1 MKAMYLIMISIGFA
15 ILLAVPAG
23 ISALDTTEAGESVI
37 LESFGLNVDIMNHY
51 AVSEAVIVYSNP
63 SSEVKE
69 IRSSFEKPSGSL
81 LSNMSLTIDGE
92 IFYAEIVEKAEANQK
107 YDEAKE
113 ANKTATKISAT
124 ADPDVFAI
132 SLNIEP
138 GEQITLRIRFEQI
151 IAKVL
156 GEFSY
161 RVPLDLLIGYESF
174 LEVSANIDLNSSQ
187 QITLLET
194 SGSSMELT
202 ELWEDS
208 TSVKLSY
215 TTSAPSLGD
224 IIDIMWKEAPLPI
237 NGTMG
242 TYIDGTGGYFMH
254 VFSPQLSDLGSY
266 IPKDIIFVLDKS
278 GSMSGVKIDQ
288 LKDAFDEILHQVH
301 PEDRFNV
308 VYFDSSVY
316 THREEIQEADEENI
330 DNAAN
335 FIRSIDANGGTNINE
350 ALLKGLDMFTGN
362 EEAVPIIVFL
372 TDGNP
377 TSGVTS
383 PSQIRQNILTA
394 NQERVAIYSLG
405 FGYDLDFNFI
415 NALSLENDGYAVSIP
430 ESEDAGNMM
439 TGFYDTISIP
449 LLKDL
454 EFRYTGY
461 SYDVIPECM
470 PSLFDGSEAVIV
482 GRFDPSMEYIVST
495 VRADTASG
503 EAVYE
508 ESHEVSDTSD
518 MPFISR
524 LWAHRMIEEL
534 MNDIAVE
541 GETQDLKDRVISIA
555 LNHSFVTRYTS
566 FILVVERE
574 EEPDEQPI
582 NEPSDEDSDG
592 DGIGDNT
599 DPMDIVPGGGGS
611 SDTTDSDDDDIEA
624 DTKDDGSGIPIF
636 PSYPRGEGAN
646 DSMPVF
652 IFLVL
657 PILIIILIVIIFGF
671 SRIRKD
677 FLLNQENRKKIYE
690 HIIDNPG
697 DYFRSIQRAVDLEVG
712 VLSHHINVL
721 EKEQMIVSE
730 QDGNNRKFY
739 AAGVRKGDEKIRLSR
754 IQENILKS
762 IRKDPGMTQV
772 QIARRVGVSRKVV
785 FYHVKFLRDAGM
797 VNEER
802 VSRKPHYYPA

>member
-1 MKAMYLIMISIGFA
+1 MKATYLLMISIGFA
-15 ILLAVPAG
+15 FLLMIPPG
-23 ISALDTTEAGESVI
+23 ITALDSTGTQEDIVY
-37 LESFGLNVDIMNHY
+37 ESFGLNVDIMNHY
-51 AVSEAVIVYSNP
+51 AVSEAVITYSNP
-63 SSEVKE
+63 TSDVRE
-69 IRSSFEKPSGSL
+69 IRSSFEKPEGSL

-92 IFYAEIVEKAEANQK
+92 IFYAEIVEKAQADQQYE
-107 YDEAKE
+107 EAKE
-113 ANKTATKISAT
+113 TNKTATKISAT
-124 ADPDVFAI
+124 SDPDVFAI

-161 RVPLDLLIGYESF
+161 EVPLDLLIGYERF
-174 LEVSANIDLNSSQ
+174 LEVSVNINLNSEQ

-194 SGSSMELT
+194 SGSTIELI

-208 TSVKLSY
+208 STVMLSY
-215 TTSAPSLGD
+215 NTSLPALGD
-224 IIDIMWKEAPLPI
+224 AIDIMWKETPLPI

-242 TYIDGTGGYFMH
+242 TYIDETGGYFMH

-266 IPKDIIFVLDKS
+266 MAKDIIFVLDKS

-308 VYFDSSVY
+308 VYFDSAVY
-316 THREEIQEADEENI
+316 NHREEIQDATEENL

-335 FIRSIDANGGTNINE
+335 YIHTIDANGGTNINE
-350 ALLKGLDMFTGN
+350 ALLQGLGMFTGN
-362 EEAVPIIVFL
+362 EEVVPIIVFL

-394 NQERVAIYSLG
+394 NEEKVSIYSLG

-415 NALSLENDGYAVSIP
+415 NALSLENNGYAVSIP
-430 ESEDAGNMM
+430 ESQDAGNMM

-449 LLKDL
+449 LLKNIV
-454 EFRYTGY
+454 FSYTGD
-461 SYDVIPECM
+461 SSEVIPEFM

-482 GRFDPSMEYIVST
+482 GRFDPSREYIVST
-495 VRADTASG
+495 VTADTASG
-503 EAVYE
+503 EKVFE
-508 ESHEVSDTSD
+508 ESHEVSDTGD

-524 LWAHRMIEEL
+524 LWAHRVIEEL

-541 GETQDLKDRVISIA
+541 GETQELRDQVISIA
-555 LNHSFVTRYTS
+555 LNYSFVTRYTS
-566 FILVVERE
+566 FILVVEWE
-574 EEPDEQPI
+574 EEPDEEPVNDPPDQGVLYGESPAPGII
-582 NEPSDEDSDG
+582 NNNPDDDTDG
-592 DGIGDNT
+592 DGAP
-599 DPMDIVPGGGGS
+599 DPMDNAPESGDS
-611 SDTTDSDDDDIEA
+611 SPSYSHPIMPAPSKDA
-624 DTKDDGSGIPIF
+624 DKAFPIF
-636 PSYPRGEGAN
+636 IMFVPIL
-646 DSMPVF
+646 ML
-652 IFLVL
+652 I
-657 PILIIILIVIIFGF
+657 ILIIVIFGF

-677 FLLNQENRKKIYE
+677 YLLKQENRKKIYE
-690 HIIDNPG
+690 HIISNPG
-697 DYFRSIQRAVDLEVG
+697 DYFRSIQRAMDLEVG

-739 AAGVRKGDEKIRLSR
+739 AAGVKKGDDKIRLSR
-754 IQENILKS
+754 IQENILKT
-762 IRKDPGMTQV
+762 IQEDPGMTQI
-772 QIARRVGVSRKVV
+772 QIAREIGVSRKVV